1 MSCSICLS
9 SFNTGCQ
16 VCTVCGTTLAEFKAT
31 TTLAANSQFVLADE
45 TLVSFQALS
54 NLLGLTV
61 EADTT
66 FPNGTILQ
74 IIGNE
79 LAASSLLE
87 GADSI
92 VSTKDIEVPESSLKL
107 GKSVSLHNQG
117 GQLGVTGGGEE
128 FYVSSFQVTASGSTR
143 PTWYEFGAESLK
155 AIQLV
160 DTTTIASTSI
170 QYLLSFGTPGDVWRF
185 NSWRSC
191 YCQRD
196 LD

>member
-79 LAASSLLE
+79 LGSF
-87 GADSI
+87 
-92 VSTKDIEVPESSLKL
+92 
-107 GKSVSLHNQG
+107 HNIYNSR
-117 GQLGVTGGGEE
+117 LFTNCIN
-128 FYVSSFQVTASGSTR
+128 SR
-143 PTWYEFGAESLK
+143 RK
-155 AIQLV
+155 IQ
-160 DTTTIASTSI
+160 
-170 QYLLSFGTPGDVWRF
+170 
-185 NSWRSC
+185 
-191 YCQRD
+191 
-196 LD
+196 